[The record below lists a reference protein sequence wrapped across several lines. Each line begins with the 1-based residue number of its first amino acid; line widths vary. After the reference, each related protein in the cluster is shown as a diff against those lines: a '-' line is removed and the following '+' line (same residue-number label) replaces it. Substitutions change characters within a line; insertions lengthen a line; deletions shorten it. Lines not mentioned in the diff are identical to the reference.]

1 MNRTAL
7 LNSARGISDWQPISE
22 EREQGSLRYKR
33 IVQEYSDEIT
43 NPRILTGEMSLAIQ
57 LIQTGAET
65 ELMTE
70 YQVLSELMTLTVI
83 EVVTETN
90 TRIDSAGK

>member
-1 MNRTAL
+1 
-7 LNSARGISDWQPISE
+7 
-22 EREQGSLRYKR
+22 
-33 IVQEYSDEIT
+33 VQEYSDEIT